1 MVAGDVQ
8 MIRVVHV
15 MTRTNI
21 GGPSVMLVDLLNGLN
36 SNEFEQTVI
45 RGSASVSEGD
55 YFAQHPV
62 RCEVITLGELRRS
75 LGVIQEIRS
84 LIVLVRCL
92 RRIKPHVV
100 HTHMA
105 KAGVIGRLAAL
116 LARVPVR
123 VHTFHGHLLH
133 GYFSPTVTKGFVLV
147 ERMLRRITSFAL
159 VVGAATRR
167 DLLAVGI
174 VDESSSAVVL
184 PSTKPITRTNKH
196 EARTTLGL
204 PSSGAI
210 VGLVGRLTHIKR
222 PDRFL
227 RLAEA
232 VPDVHFVL
240 VGGGPQRDEVET
252 RARVLNNV
260 SVIDW
265 SADLSVVFGA
275 LDVVALTSDNEGV
288 PLSLLEAA
296 SAGLPVVAMRV
307 GGVPEIINHRVTGL
321 LADNESDLA
330 AHVRLLASDPALR
343 EQMGR
348 AASAWVAQ
356 QTSLKTY
363 LSQHEELYRRL
374 LLTAD
379 GDVTTPN
386 HPR

>member
-1 MVAGDVQ
+1 

-21 GGPSVMLVDLLNGLN
+21 GGPSVMLVDLLNGLDD
-36 SNEFEQTVI
+36 NEFEQTII
-45 RGSASVSEGD
+45 RGSASASEGD
-55 YFAQHPV
+55 YLAQHPV
-62 RCEVITLGELRRS
+62 NCEVITLGELRRS

-133 GYFSPTVTKGFVLV
+133 GYFSPIVSKGFVFV

-174 VDESSSAVVL
+174 VTESSSAVVL
-184 PSTKPITRTNKH
+184 PATKPITLANKH
-196 EARTTLGL
+196 EARTRLGL
-204 PSSGAI
+204 PTSGVI

-232 VPDVHFVL
+232 IPDVHFVL
-240 VGGGPQRDEVET
+240 VGGGPQRSEVET
-252 RARVLNNV
+252 QARLINNA

-275 LDVVALTSDNEGV
+275 LDLVALTSDNEGV

-307 GGVPEIINHRVTGL
+307 GGVPEIIDDGVTGL

-330 AHVRLLASDPALR
+330 AHVRILAADPAR
-343 EQMGR
+343 RDEMGR
-348 AASAWVAQ
+348 AARALVAQ
-356 QTSLKTY
+356 RTSLRSY

-374 LLTAD
+374 SSTGD
-379 GDVTTPN
+379 GDAPMPN
-386 HPR
+386 RPH